1 MILDS
6 QKTLDK
12 ALSNK
17 PKYIRNGS
25 RSSELWLPEGHK
37 VQVSKMSRMTSG
49 SRCPVCIEI
58 PIDSIVMDYVKYS
71 AKISGFLSL

>member
-6 QKTLDK
+6 QKTLDQ

-58 PIDSIVMDYVKYS
+58 PIVMDYVKYS
-71 AKISGFLSL
+71 AKISGFSSL

>member
-1 MILDS
+1 MILYS
-6 QKTLDK
+6 QETLDQ

-17 PKYIRNGS
+17 PKYFRNGS

-37 VQVSKMSRMTSG
+37 VQASKMTGG

-58 PIDSIVMDYVKYS
+58 PIVMDYVKYS
-71 AKISGFLSL
+71 AKNSGFSSL

>member
-1 MILDS
+1 MILGS
-6 QKTLDK
+6 QKTLDQ

-17 PKYIRNGS
+17 PKYMRNGS

-37 VQVSKMSRMTSG
+37 VQVSKMTSG

-58 PIDSIVMDYVKYS
+58 PIVMDYVKVS
-71 AKISGFLSL
+71 VKNSGFSSL